1 MTAPLTDSVRR
12 RLVDAGCIA
21 AAGDVY
27 AGDGA
32 RFYDDLV
39 GPDRSEI
46 REVLDIARRVGP
58 DVLDLAAGSGRITLP
73 LVRSGKR
80 VTALD
85 LSADMLARLRAA
97 LPAGTTCDVVV
108 ADMCDVDLGRDFD
121 LIVLAATS
129 ITLLGATDRRRLFAT
144 VRRHL
149 APGGSFVLSVAGT
162 GALSAL
168 RESADREIPVG
179 STAYLQSQ
187 QVETDGARRVVNWMP
202 LPLPHPPGPVPVLTT
217 RLHILDET
225 IVTGELRDAGFAP
238 PEVIPVLTN
247 GIRSGAGMV
256 LLRTRVDDG
265 TADVA

>member
-1 MTAPLTDSVRR
+1 MTALLTDTVRR
-12 RLVDAGCIA
+12 RLADAGCVA
-21 AAGDVY
+21 APSDIY
-27 AGDGA
+27 SGDGA

-73 LVRSGKR
+73 LVRTGKR

-85 LSADMLARLRAA
+85 LSVDMLARLRAA
-97 LPAGTTCDVVV
+97 LPAGTSCAVVV

-129 ITLLGATDRRRLFAT
+129 ITLLGPTDRHRLLRT

-149 APGGSFVLSVAGT
+149 APGGSFVLSVAAT
-162 GALSAL
+162 GAA
-168 RESADREIPVG
+168 RAFQESADREITVG
-179 STAYLQSQ
+179 SHSYLQSQ
-187 QVETDGARRVVNWMP
+187 QVEPDGARRVVNWMP
-202 LPLPHPPGPVPVLTT
+202 LPLPPSPGPVPVLTT
-217 RLHILDET
+217 RLNILDGT
-225 IVTGELRDAGFAP
+225 VVTRELREAGFEAP
-238 PEVIPVLTN
+238 DVIPVVTN
-247 GIRSGAGMV
+247 GVRAGEGMV
-256 LLRTRVDDG
+256 LLRTRADDG